1 MQFNQE
7 IDQLLTERFSKD
19 SLIALATCEGA
30 TPSVR
35 AVNAVYADGAFWIVT
50 YAKSGKMQHIAANPV
65 VGLCG
70 EWFTGHGMAQNL
82 GHVLLPENAGMM
94 AVLRRAFASWYGN
107 GHVNEA
113 DPDTILRRITVT
125 DGVFFR
131 NGTRYE
137 FTR

>member
-7 IDQLLTERFSKD
+7 IDQLLSERFSKD

-35 AVNAVYADGAFWIVT
+35 AVNTVYADGAFWVIT
-50 YAKSGKMQHIAANPV
+50 YAKSGKMRQIAVNPI

-70 EWFTGHGMAQNL
+70 EWFTGHGTAQSL
-82 GHVLLPENAGMM
+82 GHVLLPDNAAMM
-94 AVLRRAFASWYGN
+94 VILRKAFADWYGN

-113 DPDTILRRITVT
+113 DPDTILLCITVT